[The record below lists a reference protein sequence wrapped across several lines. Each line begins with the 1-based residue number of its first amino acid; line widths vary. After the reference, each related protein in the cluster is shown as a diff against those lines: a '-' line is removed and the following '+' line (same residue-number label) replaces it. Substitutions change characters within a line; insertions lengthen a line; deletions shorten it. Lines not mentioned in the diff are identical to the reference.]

1 MMQSPA
7 ATDRIAESMRRPIT
21 QYVALISDL
30 AGERVQGLTFF
41 GAVVAGVFDSARHT
55 ARNVLVMD
63 EIDLSVLKRL
73 APHGPALGKTAISAP
88 LVMTPR
94 YIETSMDT
102 FPLEF
107 IEIQQMHVTVLGQD
121 CFDSLTFEN
130 AHVRLQCERE
140 LKVLQIGLRQGLL
153 ASAGREACVDAL
165 EQDVGE
171 GLLRTLRGMLWL
183 KGMHD
188 SRPAGAVL
196 DEVEKLIDQRLD
208 GVRTALDAKA
218 THGWSAFEQLY
229 RNVERLGEV
238 VDAW

>member
-1 MMQSPA
+1 MERS
-7 ATDRIAESMRRPIT
+7 ATAMDQIAESMRHPIT
-21 QYVALISDL
+21 QYMSLVSSL
-30 AGERVQGLTFF
+30 AGDRVLGLTFF
-41 GAVVAGVFDSARHT
+41 GGVVAGVFDPARHT

-107 IEIQQMHVTVLGQD
+107 IEIKQMHETVLGQD
-121 CFDSLTFEN
+121 SFDGLTFEN
-130 AHVRLQCERE
+130 AHIRLQCERE
-140 LKVLQIGLRQGLL
+140 LKVLQMGLRQGLL
-153 ASAGREACVDAL
+153 ASAGREGCVDAL

-183 KGMHD
+183 KD
-188 SRPAGAVL
+188 IRESKPAGAVL
-196 DEVEKLIDQRLD
+196 DEIEKLIDQRLD

-218 THGWSAFEQLY
+218 THGWTAFEQLY
-229 RNVERLGEV
+229 RDVERLGEV
-238 VDAW
+238 VDGW